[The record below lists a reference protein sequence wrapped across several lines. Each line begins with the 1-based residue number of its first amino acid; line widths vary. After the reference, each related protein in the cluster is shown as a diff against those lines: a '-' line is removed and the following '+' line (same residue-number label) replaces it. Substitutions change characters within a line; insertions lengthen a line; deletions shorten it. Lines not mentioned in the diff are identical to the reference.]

1 MKPIAP
7 PAHSNSSPA
16 KNLRRRMARWLSR
29 RWHDEARALSGP
41 LPVVGIHRIL
51 LCRATKTLGETL
63 LLAPLLC
70 ELELRFPGAEVE
82 LVTRCVAATELFV
95 GYPRLRRVHALP
107 QPMFGAPLR
116 LWRILRRLRA
126 QRFDLAIDP
135 YVLSHSDRL
144 LVMLARSRLSLG
156 FDSERKHG
164 HLTHPAGVPQTPQ
177 HAAQLPVYLLRH
189 ALGVAAAAE
198 YPLLDL
204 RLTAAERSA
213 GADALTAVL
222 TQAGSTRRALGV
234 YAHASGVKRFERAWW
249 ADFLRV
255 LQARFPQHAI
265 VEILP
270 MFGRSLLGDD
280 HPGFYAT
287 NLRQLAGVLSQ
298 LDLFVSGDCGVM
310 HLASASGARTAGIFV
325 ATDISGWNVYGPGRL
340 TLDARGRAAADVA
353 EEVARRSAI

>member
-1 MKPIAP
+1 MKPTDP
-7 PAHSNSSPA
+7 PVHSNSSPA
-16 KNLRRRMARWLSR
+16 KNLRRHVARWLSR
-29 RWHDEARALSGP
+29 RWRADARAPSGP
-41 LPVVGIHRIL
+41 LPVAGIHRIL
-51 LCRATKTLGETL
+51 VCRATKTLGETL
-63 LLAPLLC
+63 LLTPLLH

-82 LVTRCVAATELFV
+82 LVSRCAAATELFAR
-95 GYPRLRRVHALP
+95 YPRLRRVHALP
-107 QPMFGAPLR
+107 QHMFGAPLR
-116 LWRILRRLRA
+116 VWRILRWLRV

-135 YVLSHSDRL
+135 YLLSHSDRL
-144 LVMLARSRLSLG
+144 LVMLARPQYSLG

-164 HLTHPAGVPQTPQ
+164 HLTHPVALPPTPQ

-213 GADALTAVL
+213 GADALTAL
-222 TQAGSTRRALGV
+222 LAQAGSTRRALGV
-234 YAHASGVKRFERAWW
+234 YAHASGVKCFERMWW

-255 LQARFPQHAI
+255 LQTRFPQHAI

-270 MFGRSLLGDD
+270 MFGRSLLGDNY
-280 HPGFYAT
+280 PAFYASD
-287 NLRQLAGVLSQ
+287 LRQLAGVLSQ

-325 ATDISGWNVYGPGRL
+325 ATDIAGWNVYGPGRL
-340 TLDARGRAAADVA
+340 TLDARGCAATDVA
-353 EEVARRSAI
+353 EEVALRSGV